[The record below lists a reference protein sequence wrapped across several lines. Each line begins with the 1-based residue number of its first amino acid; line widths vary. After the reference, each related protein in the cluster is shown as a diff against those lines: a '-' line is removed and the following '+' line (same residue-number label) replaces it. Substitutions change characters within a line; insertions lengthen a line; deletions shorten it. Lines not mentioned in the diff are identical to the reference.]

1 MILKSDGSTMAQS
14 LTYCDGTDP
23 TIRANRYCILPM
35 TALRASP
42 FLLSQGTVI
51 KVTVEAMN
59 VVGYSTPSTLNSVGA
74 DIRTEP
80 L

>member
-1 MILKSDGSTMAQS
+1 
-14 LTYCDGTDP
+14 
-23 TIRANRYCILPM
+23 M